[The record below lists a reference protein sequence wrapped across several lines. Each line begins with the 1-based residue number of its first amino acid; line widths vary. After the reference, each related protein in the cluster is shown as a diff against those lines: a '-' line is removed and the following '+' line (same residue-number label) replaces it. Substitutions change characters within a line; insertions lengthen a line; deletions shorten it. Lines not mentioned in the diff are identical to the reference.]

1 MVSLPFFHMI
11 SPNGIGIDTTDKDPT
26 MSFISAEIENYC
38 IRHSTHPSEVARE
51 LMDYTRSSVHGS
63 NMLIGEMEGS
73 VLKFLIKLGQVKTVV
88 ELGTYTGYSAL
99 IMAEALPEGGKVI
112 TIDLNPE
119 TSKIAQSFWDKSPH
133 GKKIELIL
141 KPGLEALKSLD
152 GEFDLFFID
161 ADKNNYSNYLEWAL
175 HHLSPRGLIVID
187 NTLWYGKVLEAGV
200 DKQTDSIRAH
210 NEKARQLEG
219 FTKTLL
225 PIRDGMFL
233 ITRN

>member
-1 MVSLPFFHMI
+1 MAFVPH
-11 SPNGIGIDTTDKDPT
+11 
-26 MSFISAEIENYC
+26 EIEEYC
-38 IRHSTHPSEVARE
+38 ITHSTHPSHVARE
-51 LMDYTRSSVHGS
+51 LMEHTQASVHGS

-73 VLKFLIKLGQVKTVV
+73 VLKFLIKLGQVKTVI

-99 IMAEALPEGGKVI
+99 IMAEALPEDGKVV
-112 TIDLNPE
+112 TIDVNPE
-119 TSKIAQSFWDKSPH
+119 TSKLARSFWDRSPH
-133 GKKIELIL
+133 GKKITQIL
-141 KPGLEALKSLD
+141 MPGLEALATLT
-152 GEFDLFFID
+152 ENYDLVFID

-175 HHLSPRGLIVID
+175 KHLSLRGLIVID
-187 NTLWYGKVLEAGV
+187 NTLWSGKVLWPGL

-210 NEKARQLEG
+210 NEKARLLEG